1 MQQHRGRLI
10 LARSDEVYLFNR
22 VPTFCKLVSVRGIRS
37 IVLHLFDATTQIPL
51 ELYATVQNFIRVPN
65 FHEKPRA
72 PIENSK
78 HQHFPL
84 LPSKLNGH
92 SPSHRRAYRYNE
104 KDNYLFKFARW
115 TSSSYHVLCTYR
127 FQIYFSF
134 DKSFVQ
140 HAWRCI
146 FTKFLQTFEY
156 FVKYYRVTRFIER
169 IDSDLCRDKDYNFFV
184 AKLATVPPVID
195 WRVIKVIEWMAGI
208 AGTASEIVLATL
220 RARYR
225 RCKIIPS
232 GKRRSINRGA

>member
-51 ELYATVQNFIRVPN
+51 ELYATVQNFMRVPN
-65 FHEKPRA
+65 FYEKHLA

-104 KDNYLFKFARW
+104 KDNYPFKFARW
-115 TSSSYHVLCTYR
+115 TSSSFHVLCTYVSK
-127 FQIYFSF
+127 FISHSTNL
-134 DKSFVQ
+134 K
-140 HAWRCI
+140 I
-146 FTKFLQTFEY
+146 FRTT
-156 FVKYYRVTRFIER
+156 RVTLYIHQISTNVR
-169 IDSDLCRDKDYNFFV
+169 ILCQ
-184 AKLATVPPVID
+184 
-195 WRVIKVIEWMAGI
+195 
-208 AGTASEIVLATL
+208 VLPCNKIY
-220 RARYR
+220 RANR
-225 RCKIIPS
+225 S
-232 GKRRSINRGA
+232 GSVSR